1 MDLTFF
7 IFPSQDEKSLY
18 FVMDYVPGGD
28 MMALLIK
35 KGIFEE
41 RLAQFYIAELTLALQ
56 VKEWLDTIL
65 TTHFNFLNE
74 IQNFDIK
81 SNRTFIS

>member
-1 MDLTFF
+1 
-7 IFPSQDEKSLY
+7 
-18 FVMDYVPGGD
+18 MDYVPGGD

-56 VKEWLDTIL
+56 V
-65 TTHFNFLNE
+65 NLNL
-74 IQNFDIK
+74 IITRLCRSQRAMLSGITAHIH
-81 SNRTFIS
+81 SVHYL

>member
-1 MDLTFF
+1 MDLSFF

-74 IQNFDIK
+74 IQNFYIK

>member
-1 MDLTFF
+1 MDLSFF

>member
-1 MDLTFF
+1 MN
-7 IFPSQDEKSLY
+7 QDDKCLY

-56 VKEWLDTIL
+56 VC
-65 TTHFNFLNE
+65 NE
-74 IQNFDIK
+74 K
-81 SNRTFIS
+81 R

>member
-1 MDLTFF
+1 MDLSFF

-74 IQNFDIK
+74 IQNF
-81 SNRTFIS
+81 